1 MGAKPAIAT
10 LVTLVFLL
18 AFTAAAVA
26 ASAKPT
32 NVRVGLP
39 GRLSFNWPL
48 YVAVERGFFRQEG
61 LDAELIV
68 LRSSTVQTQAILA
81 GDLQVNLNS
90 VDSTARAVV
99 AGAPLKFVGSA
110 QEKPAFRLIAAK
122 EIRGWDDLRGRVLGT
137 GVPGGLTHSLLL
149 AMLEANGLRKGDY
162 QLLSMGGG
170 NERMHAF
177 RGGKIQGTLLS
188 PPDDFNLLDE
198 GFPSLGF
205 VGDYL
210 KDVQFNGYSVTR
222 NWASGNGDT
231 LIAFLRALVKAAS
244 WLHNPANKE
253 EVIRI
258 HAKYIP
264 FKREWLEKIYDLL
277 IREKMLSTDGRPNLR
292 GIENLLQ
299 VSMKYG
305 VAITAL
311 PPLEKWVDLSYL
323 DKAQASLK

>member
-1 MGAKPAIAT
+1 M
-10 LVTLVFLL
+10 
-18 AFTAAAVA
+18 
-26 ASAKPT
+26 
-32 NVRVGLP
+32 
-39 GRLSFNWPL
+39 
-48 YVAVERGFFRQEG
+48 
-61 LDAELIV
+61 
-68 LRSSTVQTQAILA
+68 
-81 GDLQVNLNS
+81 
-90 VDSTARAVV
+90 
-99 AGAPLKFVGSA
+99 
-110 QEKPAFRLIAAK
+110 
-122 EIRGWDDLRGRVLGT
+122 DDLRGKVLGT

-253 EVIRI
+253 EVIKI

-277 IREKMLSTDGRPNLR
+277 IREKMLSTDGRAEPEGHR
-292 GIENLLQ
+292 ESAAG
-299 VSMKYG
+299 
-305 VAITAL
+305 
-311 PPLEKWVDLSYL
+311 
-323 DKAQASLK
+323 